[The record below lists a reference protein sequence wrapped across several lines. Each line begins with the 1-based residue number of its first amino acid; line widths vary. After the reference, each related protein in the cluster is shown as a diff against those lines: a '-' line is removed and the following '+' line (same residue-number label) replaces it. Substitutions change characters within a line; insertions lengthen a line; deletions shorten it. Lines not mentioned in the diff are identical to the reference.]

1 MNAII
6 KWALENRL
14 IIVAIAAL
22 LLVWGGYVAMNLPVD
37 VFPDLNKPTITIL
50 TEAEG
55 LAPEEVETQVSY
67 TIETVMNGVPGVTR
81 VRSQSGIGLSIVYV
95 EFDWGTDIYRNRQL
109 VAEKITE
116 AREQLPEGVS
126 PFLAPI
132 SSIMGEIMLISV
144 TSKDNK
150 TNPLDVRTLADWT
163 VRPRLLTI
171 TGISQV
177 IPIGGGVKQYQALV
191 SPEKLKQFG
200 VTIED
205 VTTALEKSNTN
216 STGGFI
222 DAQSQEYL
230 VRNLG
235 RFYTLDE
242 LKQTVVAYRNNTAI
256 RLGDVAAVEFGAR
269 IKRGDAGSNG
279 QPAVILS
286 VQKQPGASTI
296 ELTEKVDAAMRELKT
311 TLPPDIEIN
320 TNLFRQSNFIESS
333 IGNVIEALR
342 DGAILVAIVLFLFLL
357 NFRTTAITL
366 TAIPLS
372 FVVTFLIFYAF
383 GISINTMTLGGLA
396 VAIGEL
402 VDDAI
407 VDIEN
412 IFRRLRENSLL
423 ENPRPSLE
431 VIYHAS
437 LEIRSSIVYATIIV
451 ALVFLP
457 LFMLTGVEGRL
468 LAPLGLAYITSL
480 VASLFISLT
489 VTPVL
494 ASYLIPQLFKKDWR
508 KSRLSLWF
516 ENLKA
521 RFSKNETPVTAD
533 AANKSGKPEFED
545 GENPHAGGHS
555 EEDSFI
561 VRRLKKWDG
570 RLLHWTLNHPYKV
583 MVGAAVLFFATMATL
598 PFVGTAFL
606 PDFNEGTLTI
616 NVQAQPGT
624 SLAESNR
631 IGTIS
636 EKLIMEVP
644 EVISTG
650 RRTGRAE
657 LDEHAEG
664 VHYTEIDV
672 DLKESNRPREE
683 VLASI
688 REKLAVIPG
697 VSVNVG
703 QPISHRLDHLQS
715 GVRAQ
720 IAVKLFG
727 DDLSVL
733 RSKAEEIRNVMSGVE
748 GATDVQ
754 IEKQVLIPQIRFN
767 VDRVRAAQYG
777 LQPGEITETLE
788 TALNG
793 RRVSQAI
800 EGARRYDVVVRFDD
814 ASRNSLDSLRNA
826 TIDTPQGAQIPVSAV
841 ATIENLPGPNQI
853 LRENT
858 QRRIVISANTGG
870 RDLGSVV
877 TDMQQRVAAQV
888 SLPQGYFV
896 EFGGQ
901 FQASQEA
908 TRTLSVL
915 TLFSLVAIFFLLIKA
930 LGDWRSALQVMI
942 NIPLALIGAVIAL
955 LLTGG
960 VFSIATLVGFIS
972 LVGITSR
979 NGIMMISHYLHLMR
993 EEGEDFTEEMIIRGS
1008 LERLVPVMMT
1018 ALTAGLS
1025 LIPFVLAADA
1035 PGKEIL
1041 HPLAV
1046 VVLGG
1051 ILTSTLLDQVV
1062 TPAVFYK
1069 FGKPAADQI
1078 IAEREGKSAKK
1089 SEWGKA
1095 EKPGDEDLPP
1105 FSPKVTNPATGS

>member
-1 MNAII
+1 MLNGVI
-6 KWALENRL
+6 KWSLHNRL
-14 IIVAIAAL
+14 IVVGIAAL
-22 LLVWGGYVAMNLPVD
+22 LLVWGSYVAVNLPVD

-67 TIETVMNGVPGVTR
+67 PIETVMNGVPGVTR
-81 VRSQSGIGLSIVYV
+81 VRSVSGIGLSIVYV

-116 AREQLPEGVS
+116 ARGQLPPNTS

-144 TSKDNK
+144 TSKDGK
-150 TNPLDVRTLADWT
+150 TSPLDVRTLADWT

-200 VTIED
+200 VTIEQ
-205 VTTALEKSNTN
+205 VATALEKSNVN

-242 LKQTVVAYRNNTAI
+242 LKNTVVAYRNNTPI
-256 RLGDVAAVEFGAR
+256 RLNDVANVEFGAR
-269 IKRGDAGSNG
+269 IKRGDAGSNA

-286 VQKQPGASTI
+286 VQKQPSGDTLK
-296 ELTEKVDAAMRELKT
+296 LTEEVDKAVKELQT

-320 TNLFRQSNFIESS
+320 THLFRQANFIESS
-333 IGNVIEALR
+333 INNVKEALR

-357 NFRTTAITL
+357 NFRTTFITL

-372 FVVTFLIFYAF
+372 FVVTFLIFKAL
-383 GISINTMTLGGLA
+383 GITINTMTLGGLA

-412 IFRRLRENSLL
+412 IYRRLRENRHLK
-423 ENPRPSLE
+423 NPRPSLE

-437 LEIRSSIVYATIIV
+437 LEIRTSIIYATIIV

-457 LFMLTGVEGRL
+457 LFMLSGVEGRL
-468 LAPLGLAYITSL
+468 LAPLGLAYITAL
-480 VASLFISLT
+480 IASLFVSLT

-494 ASYLIPQLFKKDWR
+494 ASYLLPKMKKMQEE
-508 KSRLSLWF
+508 KEGFLV
-516 ENLKA
+516 
-521 RFSKNETPVTAD
+521 RF
-533 AANKSGKPEFED
+533 
-545 GENPHAGGHS
+545 
-555 EEDSFI
+555 
-561 VRRLKKWDG
+561 LKKWDEK
-570 RLLHWTLNHPYKV
+570 LLHSTLRHPLKV
-583 MVGAAVLFFATMATL
+583 IVGAVILFVLTMATL

-616 NVQAQPGT
+616 NVFAQPGT
-624 SLAESNR
+624 SLSESNR
-631 IGTIS
+631 IGQIS
-636 EKLIMEVP
+636 EKLIAEVP

-672 DLKESNRPREE
+672 DLKKSNRSREE
-683 VLASI
+683 ILANI
-688 REKLAVIPG
+688 REKLAVVPG
-697 VSVNVG
+697 VSINVG

-727 DDLSVL
+727 DDLATL
-733 RSKAEEIRNVMSGVE
+733 RSKAEEIRNVMNGVE

-767 VDRVRAAQYG
+767 VDRTKAAQYG
-777 LQPGEITETLE
+777 LQPGEITNTLE

-793 RRVSQAI
+793 KKVSEAI

-814 ASRNSLDSLRNA
+814 ASRNSLDALQNV
-826 TIDTPQGAQIPVSAV
+826 TIDTPQGTQIPVSAV

-858 QRRIVISANTGG
+858 KRRIVISSNTGG

-877 TDMQQRVAAQV
+877 GEMQQRVAAQV
-888 SLPQGYFV
+888 SLPPGYFV

-908 TRTLSVL
+908 TKTLSYL

-942 NIPLALIGAVIAL
+942 NIPLALIGAVVAM

-960 VFSIATLVGFIS
+960 VFSVATLVGFIS

-993 EEGEDFTEEMIIRGS
+993 EEGEDFTEEMVVRGS

-1018 ALTAGLS
+1018 ALTAALS
-1025 LIPFVLAADA
+1025 LIPLVIAADA

-1051 ILTSTLLDQVV
+1051 ILTSTLLDQIV

-1069 FGKPAADQI
+1069 FGKPVADKI
-1078 IAEREGKSAKK
+1078 IAEREGKLKGK
-1089 SEWGKA
+1089 NEWGEA
-1095 EKPGDEDLPP
+1095 ETQPPIGEDESP
-1105 FSPKVTNPATGS
+1105 FSEQIPKPLLSE

>member
-6 KWALENRL
+6 KWALQNRL
-14 IIVAIAAL
+14 IVVAIAAL
-22 LLVWGGYVAMNLPVD
+22 MIVWGGYVALNLPVD

-55 LAPEEVETQVSY
+55 LAPEEVETQVSFP
-67 TIETVMNGVPGVTR
+67 IETVMNGLPGVER

-95 EFDWGTDIYRNRQL
+95 EFGWGTDIYRNRQL

-116 AREQLPEGVS
+116 AREQLPPNVS

-144 TSKDNK
+144 TSKNGK
-150 TNPLDVRTLADWT
+150 TSPLDVRALADWT
-163 VRPRLLTI
+163 IRPRLLTI
-171 TGISQV
+171 AGISQV

-205 VTTALEKSNTN
+205 VATALEKSNAN
-216 STGGFI
+216 STGGFV

-242 LKQTVVAYRNNTAI
+242 LKNTVVAYRNNTPV
-256 RLGDVAAVEFGAR
+256 RLGDVANVEFGAR

-279 QPAVILS
+279 MPAVIMS
-286 VQKQPGASTI
+286 VQKQPGADTV
-296 ELTEKVDAAMRELKT
+296 ELTEKVDQAIRELQT

-320 TNLFRQSNFIESS
+320 TRLFRQANFIEAS
-333 IGNVIEALR
+333 IGNVVEALR

-383 GISINTMTLGGLA
+383 DITINTMTLGGLA

-412 IFRRLRENSLL
+412 IFRRLRENYALP
-423 ENPRPSLE
+423 NPRPSLE

-480 VASLFISLT
+480 VASLFVSLT
-489 VTPVL
+489 ITPVL
-494 ASYLIPQLFKKDWR
+494 ASYLLPQLFSKKGER
-508 KSRLSLWF
+508 KSLLSRWW

-521 RFSKNETPVTAD
+521 RFSKSETGE
-533 AANKSGKPEFED
+533 SESEKPQSAIR
-545 GENPHAGGHS
+545 NPHS
-555 EEDSFI
+555 EEDSFV
-561 VRRLKKWDG
+561 VRWLKKWDE
-570 RLLHWTLNHPYKV
+570 RLLHSTLRHPYKV
-583 MVGAAVLFFATMATL
+583 MAGAAGLFFLTMATL
-598 PFVGTAFL
+598 PFVGTSFL
-606 PDFNEGTLTI
+606 PEFNEGTLTI
-616 NVQAQPGT
+616 NVLAQPGT
-624 SLAESNR
+624 SLSESNR
-631 IGTIS
+631 IGTIA
-636 EKLIMEVP
+636 EKLILEVP

-672 DLKESNRPREE
+672 DLKESERTREE
-683 VLASI
+683 ILADI
-688 REKLAVIPG
+688 RDKLAVVPG

-733 RSKAEEIRNVMSGVE
+733 RSKAEEIRNVLAGVE

-767 VDRVRAAQYG
+767 VDRARAAQYG
-777 LQPGEITETLE
+777 LQPGEITDTLE

-793 RRVSQAI
+793 RTVSQAI

-814 ASRNSLDSLRNA
+814 PSRNSLDALRNA
-826 TIDTPQGAQIPVSAV
+826 TIDTPQGTQIPVSAV

-858 QRRIVISANTGG
+858 KRRIVVSANTGG

-877 TDMQQRVAAQV
+877 QDMQERVAAQV
-888 SLPQGYFV
+888 NLPQGYFV

-908 TRTLSVL
+908 TKTLSVL
-915 TLFSLVAIFFLLIKA
+915 TIFSLVAIFFLLIKA

-942 NIPLALIGAVIAL
+942 NIPLALIGAVWAL
-955 LLTGG
+955 HLSGG

-993 EEGEDFTEEMIIRGS
+993 EEGESFTEQMIIRGS

-1025 LIPFVLAADA
+1025 LIPFILAADA

-1069 FGKPAADQI
+1069 FGRPIAEKI
-1078 IAEREGKSAKK
+1078 IAEREGRAAGAS
-1089 SEWGKA
+1089 SEWGA
-1095 EKPGDEDLPP
+1095 PETENPPQDRDVPP
-1105 FSPKVTNPATGS
+1105 FSERLPKTIEGT

>member
-6 KWALENRL
+6 KWALQNRL
-14 IIVAIAAL
+14 IVVAISAL
-22 LLVWGGYVAMNLPVD
+22 LLVWGGYIAFNLPVD

-50 TEAEG
+50 TEANG

-67 TIETVMNGVPGVTR
+67 PIETVMNGVPGVSR
-81 VRSQSGIGLSIVYV
+81 VRSVSGVGLSIVYV

-109 VAEKITE
+109 VSEKITE
-116 AREQLPEGVS
+116 AREQLPPGVS

-132 SSIMGEIMLISV
+132 SSIMGEIMLIAVS
-144 TSKDNK
+144 SKDGK
-150 TNPLDVRTLADWT
+150 TDPLELRTLADWT
-163 VRPRLLTI
+163 IRPRLLTI
-171 TGISQV
+171 TGVSQV

-200 VTIED
+200 VTIEE
-205 VTTALEKSNTN
+205 VSTALEKSNAN
-216 STGGFI
+216 STGGFV

-235 RFYTLDE
+235 RFYTIDE
-242 LKQTVVAYRNNTAI
+242 LKQTVVAYRNNTSI
-256 RLGDVAAVEFGAR
+256 KLGDVADVQFGAR
-269 IKRGDAGSNG
+269 IKRGDAGTNG
-279 QPAVILS
+279 KPAVIVS
-286 VQKQPGASTI
+286 VQKQPGASTLD
-296 ELTEKVDAAMRELKT
+296 LTEKVDEAVKELQK
-311 TLPPDIEIN
+311 TLPPDVEIN
-320 TNLFRQSNFIESS
+320 AKLFRQASFIDNS
-333 IGNVIEALR
+333 ISNVIEALR
-342 DGAILVAIVLFLFLL
+342 DGAILVTIVLFLFLL
-357 NFRTTAITL
+357 NFRTTFITL

-372 FVVTFLIFYAF
+372 FVVTFLVLWAF

-407 VDIEN
+407 VDVEN
-412 IFRRLRENSLL
+412 VFRRLRENKNSP
-423 ENPRPSLE
+423 NPLPSLE
-431 VIYHAS
+431 VIYLAS

-468 LAPLGLAYITSL
+468 LAPLGLAYITAL
-480 VASLFISLT
+480 VASLFVSLT

-494 ASYLIPQLFKKDWR
+494 ASYLLPKMKAMKEEKDGF
-508 KSRLSLWF
+508 LV
-516 ENLKA
+516 
-521 RFSKNETPVTAD
+521 RF
-533 AANKSGKPEFED
+533 
-545 GENPHAGGHS
+545 
-555 EEDSFI
+555 
-561 VRRLKKWDG
+561 LKKYDEK
-570 RLLHWTLNHPYKV
+570 LLHWTLRHPYKI
-583 MVGAAVLFFATMATL
+583 MVGATLLFALTMATL
-598 PFVGTAFL
+598 PFVGTSFL
-606 PDFNEGTLTI
+606 PDFNEGTLTV
-616 NVQAQPGT
+616 NVQANPGT
-624 SLAESNR
+624 SLSESNR
-631 IGTIS
+631 IGQIS
-636 EKLIMEVP
+636 EKLILEVP

-672 DLKESNRPREE
+672 DLKESSRTREQI
-683 VLASI
+683 LTDI
-688 REKLAVIPG
+688 RAKLAVVPG
-697 VSVNVG
+697 VTTNVG

-727 DDLSVL
+727 DDLATL
-733 RSKAEEIRNVMSGVE
+733 RSKAEEIRNAINTVE
-748 GATDVQ
+748 GATDVS
-754 IEKQVLIPQIRFN
+754 IERQVLIPQIRFN
-767 VDRVRAAQYG
+767 VDRAKAAQYG
-777 LQPGEITETLE
+777 LQPGEITRTLE

-793 RRVSQAI
+793 RTVSQALD
-800 EGARRYDVVVRFDD
+800 GARRYDVVVRFDD
-814 ASRNSLDSLRNA
+814 ASRSSLDALKNV
-826 TIDTPQGAQIPVSAV
+826 TIDTPNGTQIPISAV

-858 QRRIVISANTGG
+858 KRRIVIGSNVAG
-870 RDLGSVV
+870 RDLGSVAQEI
-877 TDMQQRVAAQV
+877 QQKIATQV
-888 SLPQGYFV
+888 KLPEGYFV
-896 EFGGQ
+896 EYGGQ
-901 FQASQEA
+901 FEATREA
-908 TRTLSVL
+908 TRTLSLL
-915 TLFSLVAIFFLLIKA
+915 TVFSLTAIFFLLIKS

-955 LLTGG
+955 QLMGG

-979 NGIMMISHYLHLMR
+979 NGIMMISHYLHLMK

-1025 LIPFVLAADA
+1025 LLPLAIAADA

-1051 ILTSTLLDQVV
+1051 IITSTLLDQLV

-1069 FGKPAADQI
+1069 FGKPSADRI
-1078 IAEREGKSAKK
+1078 ISERERRDKNRSK
-1089 SEWGKA
+1089 WGEVGTK
-1095 EKPGDEDLPP
+1095 DE
-1105 FSPKVTNPATGS
+1105 

>member
-1 MNAII
+1 MLNRII
-6 KWALENRL
+6 KWSLQNRL
-14 IIVAIAAL
+14 IVVAISAL
-22 LLVWGGYVAMNLPVD
+22 LLVWGSYIAFNLPID

-55 LAPEEVETQVSY
+55 LAPEEVETQVSFP
-67 TIETVMNGVPGVTR
+67 IETVMNGVPGVSR

-109 VAEKITE
+109 VAEKLTE
-116 AREQLPEGVS
+116 ARQQLPPNTS

-144 TSKDNK
+144 TSKDDK
-150 TNPLDVRTLADWT
+150 TSPLDVRTLADWT
-163 VRPRLLTI
+163 IRPRLLTI
-171 TGISQV
+171 AGISQV

-200 VTIED
+200 VTIEE
-205 VTTALEKSNTN
+205 VATALEKSNAN
-216 STGGFI
+216 STGGFV

-242 LKQTVVAYRNNTAI
+242 LKDTVVAYRNNTPI
-256 RLGDVAAVEFGAR
+256 RLGDIANVEFGAR
-269 IKRGDAGSNG
+269 IKRGDAGTNG
-279 QPAVILS
+279 KSAVILS
-286 VQKQPGASTI
+286 VQKQPNGDTLK
-296 ELTEKVDAAMRELKT
+296 LTEEIDKAVKELQK

-320 TNLFRQSNFIESS
+320 TRLFRQANFIETS
-333 IGNVIEALR
+333 IDNVIEALR

-357 NFRTTAITL
+357 NFRTTFITL

-372 FVVTFLIFYAF
+372 FVVAFLIFKAF
-383 GISINTMTLGGLA
+383 GITINTMTLGGLA
-396 VAIGEL
+396 VAVGEL

-412 IFRRLRENSLL
+412 IFRRLRENRHST
-423 ENPRPSLE
+423 NPRPSLE

-457 LFMLTGVEGRL
+457 LFMLSGVEGRL
-468 LAPLGLAYITSL
+468 LAPLGLAYITAL
-480 VASLFISLT
+480 IASLFVSLT

-494 ASYLIPQLFKKDWR
+494 ASYLLPKMKAMHEEKDGFLVR
-508 KSRLSLWF
+508 F
-516 ENLKA
+516 LKNIDE
-521 RFSKNETPVTAD
+521 K
-533 AANKSGKPEFED
+533 
-545 GENPHAGGHS
+545 
-555 EEDSFI
+555 
-561 VRRLKKWDG
+561 
-570 RLLHWTLNHPYKV
+570 LLRWTLRHPYKV
-583 MVGAAVLFFATMATL
+583 ISGALLLFALTMATL
-598 PFVGTAFL
+598 PFVGTSFL

-616 NVQAQPGT
+616 NVLAQPGT
-624 SLAESNR
+624 SLSESNR
-631 IGTIS
+631 IGQIA
-636 EKLIMEVP
+636 EKLLLEVP
-644 EVISTG
+644 EVVSTG

-672 DLKESNRPREE
+672 DLKKSGRSREE
-683 VLASI
+683 ILADI
-688 REKLAVIPG
+688 REKLAVISG
-697 VSVNVG
+697 VSINVG

-727 DDLSVL
+727 DDLQIL
-733 RSKAEEIRNVMSGVE
+733 RSKAEEISNAMQTVR

-767 VDRVRAAQYG
+767 VDRTKAAQYG
-777 LQPGEITETLE
+777 LQPGEITDTLE

-793 RRVSQAI
+793 KKVSQAI
-800 EGARRYDVVVRFDD
+800 EGARRYDVIVRFDD
-814 ASRNSLDSLRNA
+814 ASRNSLDALKNVTVDSPNG
-826 TIDTPQGAQIPVSAV
+826 TQIPVSAV

-858 QRRIVISANTGG
+858 KRRIVISANTGG

-877 TDMQQRVAAQV
+877 SDMRTRIASQV
-888 SLPQGYFV
+888 NLPQGYFI
-896 EFGGQ
+896 EYGGQ
-901 FQASQEA
+901 FEAQQEA
-908 TRTLSVL
+908 TKTLSFL
-915 TLFSLVAIFFLLIKA
+915 TFFSLVAIFFLLIKA
-930 LGDWRSALQVMI
+930 LGDWRSALQVML
-942 NIPLALIGAVIAL
+942 NIPLAMIGAVIAM

-1008 LERLVPVMMT
+1008 LERLIPVMMT

-1025 LIPFVLAADA
+1025 LLPLAIAADA

-1051 ILTSTLLDQVV
+1051 ILTSTLLDQMV
-1062 TPAVFYK
+1062 TPAVFFK
-1069 FGKPAADQI
+1069 FGKPVADKI
-1078 IAEREGKSAKK
+1078 IAEREGRN
-1089 SEWGKA
+1089 
-1095 EKPGDEDLPP
+1095 GDL
-1105 FSPKVTNPATGS
+1105 G

>member
-1 MNAII
+1 MLNRII
-6 KWALENRL
+6 KWSLQNRL
-14 IIVAIAAL
+14 IVVAISAL
-22 LLVWGGYVAMNLPVD
+22 LLVWGSYIAFNLPID

-55 LAPEEVETQVSY
+55 LAPEEVETQVSFP
-67 TIETVMNGVPGVTR
+67 IETVMNGVPGVSR

-109 VAEKITE
+109 VAEKLTE
-116 AREQLPEGVS
+116 ARQQLPPNTS

-144 TSKDNK
+144 TSKDDK
-150 TNPLDVRTLADWT
+150 TSPLDVRTLADWT
-163 VRPRLLTI
+163 IRPRLLTI
-171 TGISQV
+171 AGISQV

-200 VTIED
+200 VTIEE
-205 VTTALEKSNTN
+205 VATALEKSNAN
-216 STGGFI
+216 STGGFV

-242 LKQTVVAYRNNTAI
+242 LKDTVVAYRNNTPI
-256 RLGDVAAVEFGAR
+256 RLGDIANVEFGAR
-269 IKRGDAGSNG
+269 IKRGDAGTNG
-279 QPAVILS
+279 KSAVILS
-286 VQKQPGASTI
+286 VQKQPNGDTLK
-296 ELTEKVDAAMRELKT
+296 LTEEIDKAVKELQK

-320 TNLFRQSNFIESS
+320 TRLFRQANFIETS
-333 IGNVIEALR
+333 IDNVIEALR

-357 NFRTTAITL
+357 NFRTTFITL

-372 FVVTFLIFYAF
+372 FVVAFLIFKAF
-383 GISINTMTLGGLA
+383 GITINTMTLGGLA
-396 VAIGEL
+396 VAVGEL

-412 IFRRLRENSLL
+412 IFRRLRENRHST
-423 ENPRPSLE
+423 NPRPSLE

-457 LFMLTGVEGRL
+457 LFMLSGVEGRL
-468 LAPLGLAYITSL
+468 LAPLGLAYITAL
-480 VASLFISLT
+480 IASLFVSLT

-494 ASYLIPQLFKKDWR
+494 ASYLLPKMKAMHEEKDGFLVR
-508 KSRLSLWF
+508 F
-516 ENLKA
+516 LKNIDE
-521 RFSKNETPVTAD
+521 K
-533 AANKSGKPEFED
+533 
-545 GENPHAGGHS
+545 
-555 EEDSFI
+555 
-561 VRRLKKWDG
+561 
-570 RLLHWTLNHPYKV
+570 LLRWTLRHPYKV
-583 MVGAAVLFFATMATL
+583 ISGALLLFALTMATL
-598 PFVGTAFL
+598 PFVGTSFL

-616 NVQAQPGT
+616 NVLAQPGT
-624 SLAESNR
+624 SLSESNR
-631 IGTIS
+631 IGQIA
-636 EKLIMEVP
+636 EKLLLEVP
-644 EVISTG
+644 EVVSTG

-672 DLKESNRPREE
+672 DLKKSGRSREE
-683 VLASI
+683 ILADI
-688 REKLAVIPG
+688 REKLAVISG
-697 VSVNVG
+697 VSINVG

-727 DDLSVL
+727 DDLQIL
-733 RSKAEEIRNVMSGVE
+733 RSKAEEISNAMQTVG

-754 IEKQVLIPQIRFN
+754 IEKQVLIPQVRFN
-767 VDRVRAAQYG
+767 VDRTKAAQYG
-777 LQPGEITETLE
+777 LQPGEITDTLE

-793 RRVSQAI
+793 KKVSQAI
-800 EGARRYDVVVRFDD
+800 EGARRYDVIVRFDD
-814 ASRNSLDSLRNA
+814 ASRNSLDALKNVTVDSPN
-826 TIDTPQGAQIPVSAV
+826 GNQIPVSAV

-858 QRRIVISANTGG
+858 KRRIVISANTGG

-877 TDMQQRVAAQV
+877 SDMRTRIASQV
-888 SLPQGYFV
+888 NLPQGYFI
-896 EFGGQ
+896 EYGGQ
-901 FQASQEA
+901 FEAQQEA
-908 TRTLSVL
+908 TKTLSFL
-915 TLFSLVAIFFLLIKA
+915 TFFSLVAIFFLLIKA
-930 LGDWRSALQVMI
+930 LGDWRSALQVML
-942 NIPLALIGAVIAL
+942 NIPLAMIGAVIAM

-1008 LERLVPVMMT
+1008 LERLIPVMMT

-1025 LIPFVLAADA
+1025 LLPLAIAADA

-1051 ILTSTLLDQVV
+1051 ILTSTLLDQMV
-1062 TPAVFYK
+1062 TPAVFFK
-1069 FGKPAADQI
+1069 FGKPVADKI
-1078 IAEREGKSAKK
+1078 IAEREGRN
-1089 SEWGKA
+1089 
-1095 EKPGDEDLPP
+1095 GDL
-1105 FSPKVTNPATGS
+1105 G

>member
-6 KWALENRL
+6 KWALQNRL
-14 IIVAIAAL
+14 IVVAIAAL
-22 LLVWGGYVAMNLPVD
+22 LLVWGGYVALTLPVD

-55 LAPEEVETQVSY
+55 LAPEEVETQVSFP
-67 TIETVMNGVPGVTR
+67 IETVMNGLPGVER

-95 EFDWGTDIYRNRQL
+95 EFGWGTDVYRNRQL
-109 VAEKITE
+109 VAEKISE
-116 AREQLPEGVS
+116 ARTQLPPDVS

-144 TSKDNK
+144 TSKDGK
-150 TNPLDVRTLADWT
+150 TSPLEVRTLADWT
-163 VRPRLLTI
+163 IRPRLLTI
-171 TGISQV
+171 AGISQV

-191 SPEKLKQFG
+191 SPERLKQFG
-200 VTIED
+200 VTIEQ
-205 VTTALEKSNTN
+205 VSAALEKSNTN
-216 STGGFI
+216 STGGFV

-235 RFYTLDE
+235 RFYTIDE
-242 LKQTVVAYRNNTAI
+242 LKNTVVAYRNNTPI
-256 RLGDVAAVEFGAR
+256 RLGDVASVEFGAR

-279 QPAVILS
+279 LPAVIMS
-286 VQKQPGASTI
+286 IQKQPGASTI
-296 ELTEKVDAAMRELKT
+296 ELTEKVDEAVRELQT

-320 TNLFRQSNFIESS
+320 TKLFRQANFIEAS
-333 IGNVIEALR
+333 IGNVTEALR

-372 FVVTFLIFYAF
+372 FVVTFLVLWAF

-412 IFRRLRENSLL
+412 IFRRLKENRLL

-431 VIYHAS
+431 VIYQAS
-437 LEIRSSIVYATIIV
+437 LEVRSSIVYATVIV

-480 VASLFISLT
+480 VASLFVSLT

-494 ASYLIPQLFKKDWR
+494 ASYLLPQLFSRNGER
-508 KSRLSLWF
+508 KSFISQWF
-516 ENLKA
+516 ENVKA
-521 RFSKNETPVTAD
+521 RFSKAD
-533 AANKSGKPEFED
+533 KDEPEPHDPKS
-545 GENPHAGGHS
+545 
-555 EEDSFI
+555 EDSFV
-561 VRRLKKWDG
+561 VRWLKKRDEH
-570 RLLHWTLNHPYKV
+570 LLHWTLRHPNKV
-583 MVGAAVLFFATMATL
+583 IAGAAILFFLTMATL
-598 PFVGTAFL
+598 PFVGTSFL

-616 NVQAQPGT
+616 NILAQPGT
-624 SLAESNR
+624 SLSESNR
-631 IGTIS
+631 IGQIS
-636 EKLIMEVP
+636 EKLLLEVP
-644 EVISTG
+644 EVVSTG

-672 DLKESNRPREE
+672 DLRESDRSREE
-683 VLASI
+683 ILADI
-688 REKLAVIPG
+688 REHLTVVPG

-727 DDLSVL
+727 DDLATL
-733 RSKAEEIRNVMSGVE
+733 RSKAEEIRNTMQTVD

-767 VDRVRAAQYG
+767 VDRARAAQYG

-793 RRVSQAI
+793 RTVSEAI

-814 ASRNSLDSLRNA
+814 ASRNNLDALRNV
-826 TIDTPQGAQIPVSAV
+826 TVDTPQGTQIPVSAV
-841 ATIENLPGPNQI
+841 ASVENLPGPNQI

-877 TDMQQRVAAQV
+877 QDIQARIASQV
-888 SLPQGYFV
+888 SLPQGYFI
-896 EFGGQ
+896 EYGGQ
-901 FQASQEA
+901 FQASREA

-915 TLFSLVAIFFLLIKA
+915 TIFSLVAIFFLLIKA
-930 LGDWRSALQVMI
+930 LGDWRAALQVMI
-942 NIPLALIGAVIAL
+942 NIPLALIGAVAAL
-955 LLTGG
+955 LLSGG

-993 EEGEDFTEEMIIRGS
+993 EEGEDFNEKMIVRGS

-1025 LIPFVLAADA
+1025 LIPFILAADA

-1051 ILTSTLLDQVV
+1051 ILTSTLLDQLV

-1069 FGKPAADQI
+1069 FGQPIAERI
-1078 IAEREGKSAKK
+1078 IAERERQNTANWRESA
-1089 SEWGKA
+1089 A
-1095 EKPGDEDLPP
+1095 ENDFSP
-1105 FSPKVTNPATGS
+1105 FSPNKPKPILGD

>member
-6 KWALENRL
+6 KWALQNRL
-14 IIVAIAAL
+14 IVVAISAL
-22 LLVWGGYVAMNLPVD
+22 MLVWGGYIALTLPVD

-55 LAPEEVETQVSY
+55 LAPEEVETQVSFP
-67 TIETVMNGVPGVTR
+67 IETVMNGLPGVER

-95 EFDWGTDIYRNRQL
+95 EFGWGTDIYRNRQL

-116 AREQLPEGVS
+116 AREQLPENIS

-144 TSKDNK
+144 TSKDGK
-150 TNPLDVRTLADWT
+150 TDPLDVRTLADWT
-163 VRPRLLTI
+163 IRPRLLTI
-171 TGISQV
+171 AGVSQV

-191 SPEKLKQFG
+191 SPQKLAQFG

-205 VTTALEKSNTN
+205 VTTALEKSNAN
-216 STGGFI
+216 STGGFV

-235 RFYTLDE
+235 RFYTIDE

-256 RLGDVAAVEFGAR
+256 RLGDVANVEFGAR

-279 QPAVILS
+279 KPAVIMS

-296 ELTEKVDAAMRELKT
+296 ELTEKVDQAMRELQT

-320 TNLFRQSNFIESS
+320 TNLFRQSNFIEAS
-333 IGNVIEALR
+333 IGNVVEALR

-372 FVVTFLIFYAF
+372 FVVTFLVLWAF

-412 IFRRLRENSLL
+412 IFRRLRENRYLPQ
-423 ENPRPSLE
+423 PRPSLE

-457 LFMLTGVEGRL
+457 LFLLTGVEGRL

-480 VASLFISLT
+480 VASLFVSLT
-489 VTPVL
+489 ITPVL
-494 ASYLIPQLFKKDWR
+494 ASYLLPQLFRGKQTLA
-508 KSRLSLWF
+508 SRWF
-516 ENLKA
+516 EKLKA
-521 RFSKNETPVTAD
+521 KFAGNKTNETDEPREPKDHT
-533 AANKSGKPEFED
+533 
-545 GENPHAGGHS
+545 
-555 EEDSFI
+555 EEDSFV
-561 VRRLKKWDG
+561 VRWLKKYDE
-570 RLLHWTLNHPYKV
+570 RLLHWTLRHPYKV
-583 MVGAAVLFFATMATL
+583 MAGAAVLFFLTMGTL

-606 PDFNEGTLTI
+606 PEFNEGTLTI

-624 SLAESNR
+624 SLSESNR
-631 IGTIS
+631 IGQIS
-636 EKLIMEVP
+636 EKLILEVP

-672 DLKESNRPREE
+672 DLKESERERAE
-683 VLASI
+683 ILADI
-688 REKLAVIPG
+688 REKLAVVPG

-733 RSKAEEIRNVMSGVE
+733 RSKAEELRNVMQTVE

-754 IEKQVLIPQIRFN
+754 IEKQVLIPQVRFN
-767 VDRVRAAQYG
+767 IDRARAAQYG

-793 RRVSQAI
+793 RTVSQAI

-814 ASRNSLDSLRNA
+814 SSRNSLDALRGT
-826 TIDTPQGAQIPVSAV
+826 TIDTPQGTQIPISAV
-841 ATIENLPGPNQI
+841 ADIEQIPGPNQI

-858 QRRIVISANTGG
+858 KRRIVVSANTGG

-877 TDMQQRVAAQV
+877 QDMQQKVAAQV
-888 SLPQGYFV
+888 SLPPGYFV

-915 TLFSLVAIFFLLIKA
+915 TIFSLAAIFFLLLKA

-942 NIPLALIGAVIAL
+942 NIPLALIGAVIAML
-955 LLTGG
+955 ITGG

-993 EEGEDFTEEMIIRGS
+993 EEGEDFSEHMIVRGS
-1008 LERLVPVMMT
+1008 LERLVPVLMT

-1025 LIPFVLAADA
+1025 LIPFILAADA

-1069 FGKPAADQI
+1069 FGKPSAERI
-1078 IAEREGKSAKK
+1078 IAEREGRASGV
-1089 SEWGKA
+1089 SEWGRA
-1095 EKPGDEDLPP
+1095 ETAAPRDADVPP
-1105 FSPKVTNPATGS
+1105 FSEKVPKAI

>member
-6 KWALENRL
+6 KWALQNRL
-14 IIVAIAAL
+14 IVVAIAAL

-67 TIETVMNGVPGVTR
+67 PIETVMNGVPGVSR

-109 VAEKITE
+109 VAEKLTE
-116 AREQLPEGVS
+116 AREQLPENIS

-144 TSKDNK
+144 TSKDGK
-150 TNPLDVRTLADWT
+150 TDPLDVRTLADWT

-171 TGISQV
+171 AGVSQV

-191 SPEKLKQFG
+191 SPGKLKQFG

-205 VTTALEKSNTN
+205 VTTALQKSNAN
-216 STGGFI
+216 STGGFV

-256 RLGDVAAVEFGAR
+256 RLGDVANVEFGAK

-279 QPAVILS
+279 IPAVIMS
-286 VQKQPGASTI
+286 VQKQPGASTVD
-296 ELTEKVDAAMRELKT
+296 LTEKVDKAVVELQS

-320 TNLFRQSNFIESS
+320 TRLFRQASFIQAS

-372 FVVTFLIFYAF
+372 FAVTFLIFYAF
-383 GISINTMTLGGLA
+383 GVSINTMTLGGLA

-412 IFRRLRENSLL
+412 IFRRLRENYALPD
-423 ENPRPSLE
+423 PRPALS
-431 VIYHAS
+431 VVYHAS
-437 LEIRSSIVYATIIV
+437 LEVRSSIISATIIV

-480 VASLFISLT
+480 VASLFVSLT

-494 ASYLIPQLFKKDWR
+494 ASYLLPQLFKN
-508 KSRLSLWF
+508 KSKSPTVFSRWF

-521 RFSKNETPVTAD
+521 RFSKSESEAGDTDDDTHY
-533 AANKSGKPEFED
+533 ED
-545 GENPHAGGHS
+545 GEDANNGGHS
-555 EEDSFI
+555 EEDSFV
-561 VRRLKKWDG
+561 VRRLKKFDE
-570 RLLHWTLNHPYKV
+570 RLLHSTLRHPYKV
-583 MVGAAVLFFATMATL
+583 MIGAAVLFVLTIATL
-598 PFVGTAFL
+598 SFVGTAFL
-606 PDFNEGTLTI
+606 PEFNEGTLTV
-616 NVQAQPGT
+616 NVTAQPGT

-631 IGTIS
+631 IGTIA
-636 EKLIMEVP
+636 EKLILEVP

-664 VHYTEIDV
+664 VHYTEVDV
-672 DLKESNRPREE
+672 DLKESDRSREE
-683 VLASI
+683 LLVDI

-697 VSVNVG
+697 VNVSVG

-727 DDLSVL
+727 DDLATL
-733 RSKAEEIRNVMSGVE
+733 RSKAEEIRNVMQTVE

-754 IEKQVLIPQIRFN
+754 IERQVLIPQVRFN
-767 VDRVRAAQYG
+767 VDRERAAQYG
-777 LQPGEITETLE
+777 LAPGEITETLE

-793 RRVSQAI
+793 RTVSQAI

-814 ASRNSLDSLRNA
+814 ASRNSLDVLRNA
-826 TIDTPQGAQIPVSAV
+826 TVDTPQGAQIPVSAV
-841 ATIENLPGPNQI
+841 AEIENLPGPNQI

-858 QRRIVISANTGG
+858 KRRIVISSNTGG

-877 TDMQQRVAAQV
+877 GDMQDRVAAQV
-888 SLPQGYFV
+888 TMPPGYFV

-915 TLFSLVAIFFLLIKA
+915 SLFSLVAIFFLLIKA
-930 LGDWRSALQVMI
+930 LGDWRVALQVMI
-942 NIPLALIGAVIAL
+942 NIPLALIGAIWAL
-955 LLTGG
+955 HLSGG

-993 EEGEDFTEEMIIRGS
+993 EEGEGFTENMIIRGS
-1008 LERLVPVMMT
+1008 LERLVPVLMT

-1025 LIPFVLAADA
+1025 LVPFILAADA

-1051 ILTSTLLDQVV
+1051 ILTSTLLDQLV

-1069 FGKPAADQI
+1069 FGRPS
-1078 IAEREGKSAKK
+1078 AERVIVERERRGGAENEWDDAEVEKSTGAEGQPFPP
-1089 SEWGKA
+1089 
-1095 EKPGDEDLPP
+1095 KPILND
-1105 FSPKVTNPATGS
+1105 

>member
-6 KWALENRL
+6 KWALQNRL
-14 IIVAIAAL
+14 IVVAISAL
-22 LLVWGGYVAMNLPVD
+22 LLAWGGYVAFNLPVD

-50 TEAEG
+50 TEANG

-67 TIETVMNGVPGVTR
+67 PIETVMNGVPGVSR
-81 VRSQSGIGLSIVYV
+81 VRSVSGIGLSIVYV

-109 VAEKITE
+109 VSEKITE
-116 AREQLPEGVS
+116 AREQLPPGVS

-132 SSIMGEIMLISV
+132 SSIMGEIMLIAVS
-144 TSKDNK
+144 SKDSK
-150 TNPLDVRTLADWT
+150 TDPLELRTLADWT
-163 VRPRLLTI
+163 IRPRLLTI
-171 TGISQV
+171 TGVSQV

-191 SPEKLKQFG
+191 SPDKLKQFG
-200 VTIED
+200 VTIEE
-205 VTTALEKSNTN
+205 VSTSLEKSNAN
-216 STGGFI
+216 STGGFV

-235 RFYTLDE
+235 RFYSIEE

-256 RLGDVAAVEFGAR
+256 KLGDVADVQFGAR
-269 IKRGDAGSNG
+269 IKRGDAGTNG
-279 QPAVILS
+279 KPAVIVS
-286 VQKQPGASTI
+286 VQKQPGASTLD
-296 ELTEKVDAAMRELKT
+296 LTEKVDEAVKELQK
-311 TLPPDIEIN
+311 TLPPDVEIN
-320 TNLFRQSNFIESS
+320 ATLFRQASFIDNS
-333 IGNVIEALR
+333 ISNVIEALR
-342 DGAILVAIVLFLFLL
+342 DGAILVTIVLFLFLL
-357 NFRTTAITL
+357 NFRTTFITL

-383 GISINTMTLGGLA
+383 GITINTMTLGGLA

-407 VDIEN
+407 VDVEN
-412 IFRRLRENSLL
+412 VFRRLRENKNSP
-423 ENPRPSLE
+423 NPRPSLE
-431 VIYHAS
+431 VVYHAS
-437 LEIRSSIVYATIIV
+437 LEIRSSIIYATIIV

-468 LAPLGLAYITSL
+468 LAPLGLAYITAL
-480 VASLFISLT
+480 VASLFVSLT
-489 VTPVL
+489 VTPLL
-494 ASYLIPQLFKKDWR
+494 ASYLLPKI
-508 KSRLSLWF
+508 
-516 ENLKA
+516 KA
-521 RFSKNETPVTAD
+521 MKEQ
-533 AANKSGKPEFED
+533 ED
-545 GENPHAGGHS
+545 G
-555 EEDSFI
+555 FF
-561 VRRLKKWDG
+561 VRFLKKYDEK
-570 RLLHWTLNHPYKV
+570 LLHWTLRHPYKI
-583 MVGAAVLFFATMATL
+583 MVGTLLLFVLTMATL
-598 PFVGTAFL
+598 PFVGTSFL
-606 PDFNEGTLTI
+606 PEFNEGTLTV
-616 NVQAQPGT
+616 NVQANPGT

-631 IGTIS
+631 IGQIS
-636 EKLIMEVP
+636 EKLILEVP

-672 DLKESNRPREE
+672 DLKKSDRTREE
-683 VLASI
+683 ILTDI
-688 REKLAVIPG
+688 RAKLAVVPG
-697 VSVNVG
+697 VTSNVG

-727 DDLSVL
+727 DDLAIL
-733 RSKAEEIRNVMSGVE
+733 RSKAEEIRNAISTVE
-748 GATDVQ
+748 GATDVS
-754 IEKQVLIPQIRFN
+754 IERQVLIPQIRFN
-767 VDRVRAAQYG
+767 VDRAKAAQYG
-777 LQPGEITETLE
+777 LQPGEITGTLE

-793 RRVSQAI
+793 RTVSQAI
-800 EGARRYDVVVRFDD
+800 DGARRYDVVVRFDD
-814 ASRNSLDSLRNA
+814 ASRSSLDALKNV
-826 TIDTPQGAQIPVSAV
+826 TIDTPNGTQIPISAV

-858 QRRIVISANTGG
+858 KRRIVIGSNVAG
-870 RDLGSVV
+870 RDLGSVAQEI
-877 TDMQQRVAAQV
+877 QQKIAVQV
-888 SLPQGYFV
+888 QLPEGYFV
-896 EFGGQ
+896 EYGGQ
-901 FQASQEA
+901 FEATREA
-908 TRTLSVL
+908 TRTLSLL
-915 TLFSLVAIFFLLIKA
+915 TVFSLIAIFFLLIKA

-955 LLTGG
+955 QLSGG

-1025 LIPFVLAADA
+1025 LLPLAIAADA

-1051 ILTSTLLDQVV
+1051 IITSTLLDQLV

-1069 FGKPAADQI
+1069 FGRPSAERI
-1078 IAEREGKSAKK
+1078 IAEREGKLTGK
-1089 SEWGKA
+1089 SEWGEP
-1095 EKPGDEDLPP
+1095 EKLEDDDV
-1105 FSPKVTNPATGS
+1105 SPSTPDTSKQVLSK

>member
-6 KWALENRL
+6 KWALQNRL
-14 IIVAIAAL
+14 IVVAIAAL
-22 LLVWGGYVAMNLPVD
+22 LFVWGSYVALNLPVD

-55 LAPEEVETQVSY
+55 LAPEEVETQVSFP
-67 TIETVMNGVPGVTR
+67 IETVMNGVPGVTR
-81 VRSQSGIGLSIVYV
+81 VRSQSGIGLAIVYV

-109 VAEKITE
+109 VAEKLSE

-132 SSIMGEIMLISV
+132 SSIMGEIMLIAV
-144 TSKDNK
+144 TSKDGK
-150 TNPLDVRTLADWT
+150 TDPLDVRTLADWT
-163 VRPRLLTI
+163 IRPRLLTI
-171 TGISQV
+171 AGISQV

-191 SPEKLKQFG
+191 SPQKLKQFG

-235 RFYTLDE
+235 RFYTIDE

-256 RLGDVAAVEFGAR
+256 RLGDVANVEFGAQ

-279 QPAVILS
+279 KPAVIMS

-296 ELTEKVDAAMRELKT
+296 ELTEKVEAAIRELQT

-320 TNLFRQSNFIESS
+320 TNLFRQSNFIEAS

-342 DGAILVAIVLFLFLL
+342 DGAILVAIILFLFLL

-372 FVVTFLIFYAF
+372 FVVTFLVLWAF

-407 VDIEN
+407 VDVEN
-412 IFRRLRENSLL
+412 VFRRLRENRYLP
-423 ENPRPSLE
+423 NPRPSLE

-468 LAPLGLAYITSL
+468 LAPLGLAYITAL

-494 ASYLIPQLFKKDWR
+494 ASYLLPQLFLNKSEKKSIFSSWFEDL
-508 KSRLSLWF
+508 KSRFTKDES
-516 ENLKA
+516 
-521 RFSKNETPVTAD
+521 SPTTD
-533 AANKSGKPEFED
+533 ED
-545 GENPHAGGHS
+545 GEPKDAGDHT

-561 VRRLKKWDG
+561 VRWLKKWDEK
-570 RLLHWTLNHPYKV
+570 LLHWTLRHPYKV
-583 MVGAAVLFFATMATL
+583 MIGAAILFFLTIATL

-606 PDFNEGTLTI
+606 PEFNEGTLTV

-631 IGTIS
+631 IGQIS
-636 EKLIMEVP
+636 EKLILEVP
-644 EVISTG
+644 EVVSTG

-672 DLKESNRPREE
+672 DLKETDRSREE
-683 VLASI
+683 ILADI
-688 REKLAVIPG
+688 REKLAVVPG
-697 VSVNVG
+697 VTTNVG

-727 DDLSVL
+727 DDLQTL
-733 RSKAEEIRNVMSGVE
+733 RSKAEEIRNVMQTVE
-748 GATDVQ
+748 GATDVL

-767 VDRVRAAQYG
+767 IDRSRAAQYG
-777 LQPGEITETLE
+777 LPPGEITETLE

-793 RRVSQAI
+793 RTVSEAI
-800 EGARRYDVVVRFDD
+800 EGARRYDVVVRFDN
-814 ASRNSLDSLRNA
+814 ASRNSLDALENV
-826 TIDTPQGAQIPVSAV
+826 TIDTPSGAQIPVSAV

-858 QRRIVISANTGG
+858 KRRIVISANTGG

-877 TDMQQRVAAQV
+877 GDMQQRVAAQV
-888 SLPQGYFV
+888 NLPPGYFV

-908 TRTLSVL
+908 TRTLSYL
-915 TLFSLVAIFFLLIKA
+915 SLFSLVAIFFLLIKA
-930 LGDWRSALQVMI
+930 LGDWRVALQVMI
-942 NIPLALIGAVIAL
+942 NIPLALIGAIWAL
-955 LLTGG
+955 HLSGG

-979 NGIMMISHYLHLMR
+979 NGIMMISHYLHLMK

-1008 LERLVPVMMT
+1008 LERLVPVLMT

-1046 VVLGG
+1046 VVIGG
-1051 ILTSTLLDQVV
+1051 ILTSTLLDQLV

-1069 FGKPAADQI
+1069 LGRPSAERV
-1078 IAEREGKSAKK
+1078 IAEREGNTSGR
-1089 SEWGKA
+1089 SEWGEIDTETPRNA
-1095 EKPGDEDLPP
+1095 DAPP
-1105 FSPKVTNPATGS
+1105 FSERTPKSVTED

>member
-6 KWALENRL
+6 KWALQNRL
-14 IIVAIAAL
+14 IVVAISAL
-22 LLVWGGYVAMNLPVD
+22 LLVWGGYVALRLPVD

-67 TIETVMNGVPGVTR
+67 PIETVMNGVPGVTR

-95 EFDWGTDIYRNRQL
+95 EFDWGTDVYRNRQL

-144 TSKDNK
+144 KSKDGS
-150 TNPLDVRTLADWT
+150 TTALDVRTLADWT
-163 VRPRLLTI
+163 IRPRLLTI
-171 TGISQV
+171 TGVSQV

-191 SPEKLKQFG
+191 SPEKLAQFG

-205 VTTALEKSNTN
+205 VATALEKSNAN
-216 STGGFI
+216 STGGFV

-256 RLGDVAAVEFGAR
+256 RLGDVANVEFGAR
-269 IKRGDAGSNG
+269 IKRGDAGANA

-286 VQKQPGASTI
+286 VQKQPGASTT
-296 ELTEKVDAAMRELKT
+296 ELTEKIDAAMKELQT
-311 TLPPDIEIN
+311 TLPADIEIN
-320 TNLFRQSNFIESS
+320 TNLFRQSNFIEAS
-333 IGNVIEALR
+333 IGNVVEALR

-383 GISINTMTLGGLA
+383 GITINTMTLGGLA

-412 IFRRLRENSLL
+412 IFRRLRENYRLPD
-423 ENPRPSLE
+423 PRPSLE

-437 LEIRSSIVYATIIV
+437 LEIRSSIVYATVIV

-494 ASYLIPQLFKKDWR
+494 ASYLIPQLFKKNKTQ
-508 KSRLSLWF
+508 KSRVSRWF

-521 RFSKNETPVTAD
+521 KFTKNESAESET
-533 AANKSGKPEFED
+533 
-545 GENPHAGGHS
+545 ENAVESHS
-555 EEDSFI
+555 EKDSFI
-561 VRRLKKWDG
+561 VRRLKKWDE
-570 RLLHWTLNHPYKV
+570 RLLHWTLRHPYKV
-583 MVGAAVLFFATMATL
+583 IAGAGLLFALTIATL
-598 PFVGTAFL
+598 PFVGTSFL

-616 NVQAQPGT
+616 NVLAQPGT
-624 SLAESNR
+624 SLSESNR
-631 IGTIS
+631 IGQIA
-636 EKLIMEVP
+636 EKLLLEVP
-644 EVISTG
+644 EVASTG

-672 DLKESNRPREE
+672 DLKESERSREE
-683 VLASI
+683 ILAAI

-733 RSKAEEIRNVMSGVE
+733 RSKAEEIRNVMAGVE

-754 IEKQVLIPQIRFN
+754 IEKQVLIPQVRFN
-767 VDRVRAAQYG
+767 VDRARAAQYG
-777 LQPGEITETLE
+777 LQPGKITETLE

-793 RRVSQAI
+793 RTVSQAI

-814 ASRNSLDSLRNA
+814 ASRNSLDALRNA

-877 TDMQQRVAAQV
+877 GDMQQRVAAQV

-908 TRTLSVL
+908 TRTLSLL
-915 TLFSLVAIFFLLIKA
+915 TIFSLIAIFFLLIKA

-942 NIPLALIGAVIAL
+942 NIPLALIGAVAAL
-955 LLTGG
+955 LITGG

-993 EEGEDFTEEMIIRGS
+993 EEGEDFTERMIIRGS

-1069 FGKPAADQI
+1069 FGKPAADKI
-1078 IAEREGKSAKK
+1078 IAEREKRRTGKN
-1089 SEWGKA
+1089 EWDEP
-1095 EKPGDEDLPP
+1095 EKPQDDDLPP
-1105 FSPKVTNPATGS
+1105 FAPDTSKPVLNE

>member
-6 KWALENRL
+6 KWALQNRL
-14 IIVAIAAL
+14 IVVAIAAL
-22 LLVWGGYVAMNLPVD
+22 LLVWGTYVALNLPVD
-37 VFPDLNKPTITIL
+37 VFPDLNKPTITVL

-67 TIETVMNGVPGVTR
+67 PIETVMNGVPGVTR

-144 TSKDNK
+144 KSRDGT

-163 VRPRLLTI
+163 IRPRLLTI

-191 SPEKLKQFG
+191 SPERLAQFG

-216 STGGFI
+216 STGGFV

-235 RFYTLDE
+235 RFYTIDE
-242 LKQTVVAYRNNTAI
+242 LKQTVVAYRNNTPI
-256 RLGDVAAVEFGAR
+256 RLGDVASVEFGAR
-269 IKRGDAGSNG
+269 IKRGDAGSNA

-296 ELTEKVDAAMRELKT
+296 ELTEKIDAAMKELQA

-320 TNLFRQSNFIESS
+320 TRLFRQANFIEASV
-333 IGNVIEALR
+333 GNVVEALR

-383 GISINTMTLGGLA
+383 GVSINTMTLGGLA

-412 IFRRLRENSLL
+412 IFRRLRENFSLP
-423 ENPRPSLE
+423 NPRPSLE

-489 VTPVL
+489 ITPVL
-494 ASYLIPQLFKKDWR
+494 ASYLIPQLFKKKNGG
-508 KSRLSLWF
+508 KSRVSAWF
-516 ENLKA
+516 ESLKS
-521 RFSKNETPVTAD
+521 RFSRKKVDSDSEENGEPVY
-533 AANKSGKPEFED
+533 ED
-545 GENPHAGGHS
+545 GEDARDGGHS
-555 EEDSFI
+555 EEDSFV
-561 VRRLKKWDG
+561 VRRLKKWDE
-570 RLLHWTLNHPYKV
+570 RLLHWTLRHPYKV
-583 MVGAAVLFFATMATL
+583 MAGAALLFVLTMATL

-606 PDFNEGTLTI
+606 PEFNEGTLTI

-631 IGTIS
+631 IGTIA
-636 EKLIMEVP
+636 EKLIMQVP

-672 DLKESNRPREE
+672 DLKESDRERE
-683 VLASI
+683 QILADI

-697 VSVNVG
+697 VNLNVG

-727 DDLSVL
+727 DDLGVL
-733 RSKAEEIRNVMSGVE
+733 RSKAEEIRNVMAGVE

-754 IEKQVLIPQIRFN
+754 IERQVLIPQIRFN
-767 VDRVRAAQYG
+767 VDRAKAAQYG
-777 LQPGEITETLE
+777 LQPGEITDTLE

-793 RRVSQAI
+793 RNVSQAI

-814 ASRNSLDSLRNA
+814 ASRNNLDALRNV
-826 TIDTPQGAQIPVSAV
+826 TVDTPQGAQIPVSAV

-877 TDMQQRVAAQV
+877 QDMQQRVGAQV
-888 SLPQGYFV
+888 NLPQGYFV

-908 TRTLSVL
+908 TRTLSYL
-915 TLFSLVAIFFLLIKA
+915 TVFSLVAIFFLLIKA

-942 NIPLALIGAVIAL
+942 NIPLALIGAVLAMLI
-955 LLTGG
+955 TGG

-993 EEGEDFTEEMIIRGS
+993 EEGEDFTETMIIRGS

-1051 ILTSTLLDQVV
+1051 ILTSTLLDQLV

-1069 FGKPAADQI
+1069 FGKPAADKI
-1078 IAEREGKSAKK
+1078 IAEREGR
-1089 SEWGKA
+1089 G
-1095 EKPGDEDLPP
+1095 EKGFGDEDSERDEDVPP
-1105 FSPKVTNPATGS
+1105 FGARLPKLETE

>member
-6 KWALENRL
+6 KWALQNRL
-14 IIVAIAAL
+14 IVVAIGAL
-22 LLVWGGYVAMNLPVD
+22 MLVWGTYVALNLPVD

-50 TEAEG
+50 TEAKG
-55 LAPEEVETQVSY
+55 LAPEEVETQVSFP
-67 TIETVMNGVPGVTR
+67 IETVMNGVPGVTR

-109 VAEKITE
+109 VSEKITA

-144 TSKDNK
+144 KSKDGR

-163 VRPRLLTI
+163 IRPRLLTI

-191 SPEKLKQFG
+191 SPEKLQQFG
-200 VTIED
+200 ITIED
-205 VTTALEKSNTN
+205 VVTALEKSNTN
-216 STGGFI
+216 STGGFV

-235 RFYTLDE
+235 RFYTIEE
-242 LKQTVVAYRNNTAI
+242 LNQTVVAYRNNTPI
-256 RLGDVAAVEFGAR
+256 RLGDVATVEFGAR
-269 IKRGDAGSNG
+269 IKRGDAGANG
-279 QPAVILS
+279 QPAVIMS

-296 ELTEKVDAAMRELKT
+296 ELTEKIDAAMKELQT

-320 TNLFRQSNFIESS
+320 TNLFRQSNFIEAS

-372 FVVTFLIFYAF
+372 FVVTFLIFWAF

-480 VASLFISLT
+480 VASLFVSLT
-489 VTPVL
+489 ITPVL
-494 ASYLIPQLFKKDWR
+494 ASYLIPQLFKKNRR
-508 KSRLSLWF
+508 KSALSRWF
-516 ENLKA
+516 ESLKA
-521 RFSKNETPVTAD
+521 KFSKNESAEATSED
-533 AANKSGKPEFED
+533 A
-545 GENPHAGGHS
+545 HAGGHS
-555 EEDSFI
+555 EEDSFV
-561 VRRLKKWDG
+561 VRWLKKWDE
-570 RLLHWTLNHPYKV
+570 RLLHWTLRHPYKV
-583 MVGAAVLFFATMATL
+583 MAGAAISFFATMATL

-606 PDFNEGTLTI
+606 PEFNEGTLTI
-616 NVQAQPGT
+616 NIQAQPGT

-631 IGTIS
+631 IGTIG
-636 EKLIMEVP
+636 EKLVMEVP
-644 EVISTG
+644 EVVSVG

-672 DLKESNRPREE
+672 DLKESERTREE
-683 VLASI
+683 ILADI

-697 VSVNVG
+697 VNLNVG

-733 RSKAEEIRNVMSGVE
+733 RSKAEEIRNVMAGVE

-754 IEKQVLIPQIRFN
+754 IERQVLIPQIRFN
-767 VDRVRAAQYG
+767 VDRARAAQYG
-777 LQPGEITETLE
+777 LAPGEVTDTLE

-793 RRVSQAI
+793 RTVSQAI

-814 ASRNSLDSLRNA
+814 RSRNSLDALRNA
-826 TIDTPQGAQIPVSAV
+826 KVDTPQGTQIPVSAV

-858 QRRIVISANTGG
+858 QRRIVISANTEG

-877 TDMQQRVAAQV
+877 QDMQERVGAQV
-888 SLPQGYFV
+888 NLPQGYFV

-908 TRTLSVL
+908 TKTLSVL

-993 EEGEDFTEEMIIRGS
+993 EEGEGFTEHMIVRGS

-1025 LIPFVLAADA
+1025 LIPFILAADA

-1051 ILTSTLLDQVV
+1051 ILTSTLLDQLV

-1069 FGKPAADQI
+1069 FGRPSAERI
-1078 IAEREGKSAKK
+1078 IAEREGRAAGAG
-1089 SEWGKA
+1089 EWGEEAA
-1095 EKPGDEDLPP
+1095 ETETPRDRDVSP
-1105 FSPKVTNPATGS
+1105 FSERLPKTVEGT